1 MKLNF
6 VQFVLPFL
14 AALPILTL
22 GAPKFGVKNHFLSG
36 VCNPDDVIIY
46 TDDTRIENSGPST
59 LNATLEIYI
68 DPPVPIKC
76 IIAEDQMED
85 GTGGIMTLNSG
96 GMNHNWVFLDVQGQ
110 YGQGFHFKITIFGFP
125 PSPKLATFST

>member
-1 MKLNF
+1 MRQSQSIDPRRESDLRNG
-6 VQFVLPFL
+6 VLPCTKSASLL
-14 AALPILTL
+14 APR
-22 GAPKFGVKNHFLSG
+22 APQCRGS
-36 VCNPDDVIIY
+36 DDVMIY

-76 IIAEDQMED
+76 IIAEDQMAD
-85 GTGGIMTLNSG
+85 GTGGVMTLNSG

-110 YGQGFHFKITIFGFP
+110 YGQGFHFKISIYGFA
-125 PSPKLATFST
+125 PSASRRTA